1 MGRWR
6 WCEPSRADGQF
17 KICPLQLI
25 KTVESFF
32 LAQIGFAAFGKG
44 VQLINGCAYE
54 RSEQLFREAL
64 LKVMY
69 TTGYCQVANV
79 GRRR

>member
-6 WCEPSRADGQF
+6 WCKPSRADRQF
-17 KICPLQLI
+17 KIYPLQVI
-25 KTVESFF
+25 KT
-32 LAQIGFAAFGKG
+32 AQTGFAAFGKG

-54 RSEQLFREAL
+54 RSEQLFREVL
-64 LKVMY
+64 LTVMY
-69 TTGYCQVANV
+69 TTGYCPVANV